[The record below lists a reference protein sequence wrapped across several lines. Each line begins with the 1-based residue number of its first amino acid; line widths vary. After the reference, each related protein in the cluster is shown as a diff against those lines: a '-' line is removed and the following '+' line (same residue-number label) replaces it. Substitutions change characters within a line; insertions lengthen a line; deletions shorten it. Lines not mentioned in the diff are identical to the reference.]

1 MKLPNLFHSTLAISA
16 IASSIVLSLP
26 VKANPGD
33 PNGPNNIPQ
42 RGWTLWQPWENLKA
56 AGLDF
61 GLSNMDL
68 GLGMELQNQCFGEV
82 DTPNTE
88 KRKLDTYW
96 YRISREVNTIGSG
109 EIEYGCW
116 INGRFKSTVT
126 AIAIK
131 ISLAENPCYRIDSS
145 AKDGL
150 AIHAD
155 ASPNSRLVGRV
166 RNGETVKPTDVP
178 VIIRT
183 VENISWIEIKSPI
196 KGWISNG
203 NPDSRGNLTF
213 CSR

>member
-1 MKLPNLFHSTLAISA
+1 MRLPKLFYSTLTISA
-16 IASSIVLSLP
+16 IVSLIIFSLP
-26 VKANPGD
+26 VTANVGD
-33 PNGPNNIPQ
+33 PNGTNNISQ
-42 RGWTLWQPWENLKA
+42 RGWSLWQPWGKLKDS
-56 AGLDF
+56 GLDF

-68 GLGMELQNQCFGEV
+68 GLGLELQNQCFGEV

-88 KRKLDTYW
+88 KRKLETFW
-96 YRISREVNTIGSG
+96 YRVSTDVNTIGSG

-116 INGRFKSTVT
+116 LNGSFKSTVT

-131 ISLAENPCYRIDSS
+131 ISLAENPCYRVNSS
-145 AKDGL
+145 AKDGV

-155 ASPNSRLVGRV
+155 ASPKSRIVGRV

-183 VENISWIEIKSPI
+183 VENINWIEIEAPI

-203 NPDSRGNLTF
+203 SPNSQGNLTF
-213 CSR
+213 CSP

>member
-1 MKLPNLFHSTLAISA
+1 MKSPNLFHSTLAISA

-42 RGWTLWQPWENLKA
+42 RGWTLWQPWEKSKDS
-56 AGLDF
+56 GLGF
-61 GLSNMDL
+61 GISNMDL
-68 GLGMELQNQCFGEV
+68 ELGLDMQKQCFGEV

-88 KRKLDTYW
+88 KRKLETYW
-96 YRISREVNTIGSG
+96 YRVSSDVNKIGSG
-109 EIEYGCW
+109 QMEYGCW
-116 INGRFKSTVT
+116 INGSFKSTVST
-126 AIAIK
+126 IVFK
-131 ISLAENPCYRIDSS
+131 ISLITNPCFRVNSS

-150 AIHAD
+150 VIHTE
-155 ASPNSRLVGRV
+155 ASNKSPIVGQV
-166 RNGETVKPTDVP
+166 RNGETVKPTAIP

-183 VENISWIEIKSPI
+183 IANISWIEIESPI